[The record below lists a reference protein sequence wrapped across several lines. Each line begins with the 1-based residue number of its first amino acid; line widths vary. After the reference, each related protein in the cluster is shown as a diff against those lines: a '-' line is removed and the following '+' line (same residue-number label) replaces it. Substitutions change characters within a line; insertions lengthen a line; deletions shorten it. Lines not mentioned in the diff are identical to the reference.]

1 MSGSQGMNI
10 TSYLLGNQKTVST
23 PSYTAGLTGN
33 FGVTT
38 SIVRSSLA
46 RILSYVLAIIIILMV
61 ILLFIHF
68 FIKPIFKLYPGAP
81 GIIPVPGTD
90 DGKLYWKNTSSGQ
103 IMNKDLPISN
113 QSYGYSINLDIFIQN
128 PLQFSKHPRVI
139 FSRGAVRKEHPEGDT
154 LLGILSRYNIVSAL
168 LPDTNDMIVSVLNK
182 DHNMENVIVPN
193 VPIQE
198 PFRLGMILMESALE
212 VYINGHLMKTKTFM
226 APPLDIQGDI
236 YPASGIEANMALVRN
251 LKIWPRILTTS
262 EIRYATPSLS
272 TAKNFGATPMPTS
285 STTCSTQAGNT
296 QTIAEQAMDR
306 FKKLSVDSVSD
317 AGSNLLSSVSSLSD
331 F

>member
-10 TSYLLGNQKTVST
+10 TSYLLGNQKAIST
-23 PSYTAGLTGN
+23 PYTAGITGI
-33 FGVTT
+33 FGTT
-38 SIVRSSLA
+38 SVVRSSLA
-46 RILSYVLAIIIILMV
+46 RILSYILAIIIILLV

-68 FIKPIFKLYPGAP
+68 FIKPIFKLHPGAP

-90 DGKLYWKNTSSGQ
+90 DGKLYWNRTSAGQ
-103 IMNKDLPISN
+103 IMNKDLPIAN
-113 QSYGYSINLDIFIQN
+113 RSYGYSMNLDIFIQN
-128 PLQFSKHPRVI
+128 PLQFSKHPRI
-139 FSRGAVRKEHPEGDT
+139 LFSRGAIRKEHPEGDT

-182 DHNMENVIVPN
+182 DYNMENIIVPN

-198 PFRLGMILMESALE
+198 PFRLGVILMESALE

-226 APPLDIQGDI
+226 APPLDVHGDI

-251 LKIWPRILTTS
+251 LKLWPRILTTS

-272 TAKNFGATPMPTS
+272 TAKDFGATPMPTS
-285 STTCSTQAGNT
+285 SSTSCSTQVTNV
-296 QTIAEQAMDR
+296 QLVAEQAMDR
-306 FKKLSVDSVSD
+306 FNKLSVDSVSD
-317 AGSNLLSSVSSLSD
+317 TGSNLLSSVSGLSD